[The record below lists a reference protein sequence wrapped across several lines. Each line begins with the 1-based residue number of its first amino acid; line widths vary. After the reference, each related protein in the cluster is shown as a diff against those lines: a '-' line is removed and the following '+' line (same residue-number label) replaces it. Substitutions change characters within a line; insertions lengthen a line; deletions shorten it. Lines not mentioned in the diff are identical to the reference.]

1 MRTNGEDPRV
11 VLVTNQSLVYNETEC
26 FMLTLRDLTEYY
38 ELGRVKQEANNL
50 KFLNSTTTHE
60 MMTPLSCIVM
70 FTERLMN
77 QITDPE
83 QRELSGLIWRTS
95 KLLKS
100 YILDLLDRNLIEKG
114 KLVPSF
120 SVANL
125 TRVVDEVVE
134 MMQYQA
140 SLRDIKIDWNPGNL
154 GDK

>member
-1 MRTNGEDPRV
+1 MK
-11 VLVTNQSLVYNETEC
+11 
-26 FMLTLRDLTEYY
+26 FM
-38 ELGRVKQEANNL
+38 
-50 KFLNSTTTHE
+50 NSTTTHE

-70 FTERLMN
+70 FTERLMK

-83 QRELSGLIWRTS
+83 QRELTGLIWRTS

-114 KLVPSF
+114 LLVPAF

-125 TRVVDEVVE
+125 TKVVDEVVV

-140 SLRDIKIDWNPGNL
+140 SVKEINIDWDPGNL
-154 GDK
+154 GDKLLMLDQQRVS